1 MDGLTP
7 PPPAPTGQVVLDLST
22 IVQRIEVTPKIGM
35 VDVRGEVVRRSLLN
49 NHQITVGKVRS
60 IVGFLV
66 NSNLSESELIE
77 DLDVLFAD
85 PIIENATCNSPLL
98 EDKNQFSERPDAVI
112 SIGFKP
118 GVTDNPGSAA
128 LDGLRTLHPELTDA
142 AGISTTMTYSFFDLD
157 EETLFISSIK
167 TPFFFSFCRIC
178 LILSLVTS
186 NCLPTSSKV

>member
-1 MDGLTP
+1 MKAFMDGLHSQP
-7 PPPAPTGQVVLDLST
+7 SAPTGQVVLGLST
-22 IVQRIEVTPKIGM
+22 IVHRIEVTPKPGM

-49 NHQITVGKVRS
+49 NHNISVDKVRS

-66 NSNLSESELIE
+66 NSELDEEPLNE

-98 EDKNQFSERPDAVI
+98 EDGTQFPERPDAVI

-128 LDGLRTLHPELTDA
+128 LDGLLTLHPELGDSA
-142 AGISTTMTYSFFDLD
+142 AIST
-157 EETLFISSIK
+157 
-167 TPFFFSFCRIC
+167 
-178 LILSLVTS
+178 
-186 NCLPTSSKV
+186 SKHKHPANI